1 MGARQSA
8 IGLPADTQILSG
20 PFSRREKL
28 MFHLAVFLIGS
39 WNLAIIN
46 VARSPHHLWFW
57 PWVAAWAAVLII
69 HSGLVLWSRS
79 ASAPSPVRPPG
90 QFPAG

>member
-8 IGLPADTQILSG
+8 VGMPADTQILSG
-20 PFSRREKL
+20 PFSRSENL
-28 MFHLAVFLIGS
+28 IFHLTLFLVGS

-46 VARSPHHLWFW
+46 LSRSPHHLWFW
-57 PWVAAWAAVLII
+57 PWVTGWAVVLIVHCGI
-69 HSGLVLWSRS
+69 VLWGRF
-79 ASAPSPVRPPG
+79 AGAPSPVRAPR